1 MQLEASAG
9 LGVKGGVHSLCSH
22 PAGDRRGHHSA
33 QHSTQLPASVREE
46 SWGKVTA
53 VGAAAP
59 MAGMAAGLCT
69 ARRSRTHHL
78 VHAWLA
84 TEISNSCAPLCYR
97 EVQRQGFLCSFL
109 VLGSKTSVGRTTPAV
124 TQPVSQG
131 AAYTPCVLQQLPEPS
146 LHCSALSSVRSDHR
160 QSPTTPKQT
169 HRTNS
174 SSPN

>member
-22 PAGDRRGHHSA
+22 PAGDRRGHHRA

-53 VGAAAP
+53 VGATAP
-59 MAGMAAGLCT
+59 MASMAAGLCT

-78 VHAWLA
+78 VHTWLA

-109 VLGSKTSVGRTTPAV
+109 VLGSKTSVGCTAPAV

-131 AAYTPCVLQQLPEPS
+131 AAYTPEPS
-146 LHCSALSSVRSDHR
+146 LHGSALSSVRSDHR

-174 SSPN
+174 SSPS

>member
-22 PAGDRRGHHSA
+22 PAGDRRRHHRA

-69 ARRSRTHHL
+69 ARRSRMHHL

-109 VLGSKTSVGRTTPAV
+109 VLGSKTSVGCTAPAV

-131 AAYTPCVLQQLPEPS
+131 AAYTPEPS
-146 LHCSALSSVRSDHR
+146 LHGSALSSVRSDHR

-174 SSPN
+174 SSPS